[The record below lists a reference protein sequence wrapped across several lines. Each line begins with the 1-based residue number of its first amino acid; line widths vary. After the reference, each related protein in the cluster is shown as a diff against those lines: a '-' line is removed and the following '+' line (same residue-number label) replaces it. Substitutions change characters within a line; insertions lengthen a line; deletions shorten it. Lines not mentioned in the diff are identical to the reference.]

1 MGFTIATYQ
10 LYGLPT
16 LPNIYVSIKGSYSIE
31 KLVPMMNTYQIKYKV
46 YFSASPNDPVI
57 TEKDMFSHIQSLP
70 TPADIYTVIYN
81 NVKTSLDSA
90 YGTSQQTLVF
100 TDDL

>member
-1 MGFTIATYQ
+1 MGFYIAPYQ
-10 LYGLPT
+10 LCGLPI
-16 LPNIYVSIKGSYSIE
+16 LLNIYVSIKGSYSIE
-31 KLVPMMNTYQIKYKV
+31 KLTPFLNIYQMKYKV

-57 TEKDMFSHIQSLP
+57 TEKDMVSHIQSLP
-70 TPADIYTVIYN
+70 TPADIYAVIYN
-81 NVKTSLDSA
+81 NVKTSLDST